1 MDFSNLVLDFVKGNE
16 QSLKEA
22 FKQLE
27 SIGFDRTTSAN
38 IIDSEVHLIKKRK
51 INHIRNDYYKNNTV
65 ELPKPIEEYDLF
77 FEGMI
82 SEDALL
88 FSEIINLYY
97 AMRKIIKDKNN
108 NYSYEVIEEIHKLY
122 GKGIDSLLLEIIYNR
137 FNYMYHIANRDIPRS
152 TWIDN
157 TLVDKFIELE
167 LQKKES

>member
-1 MDFSNLVLDFVKGNE
+1 MDFSNLILQDHKDEV
-16 QSLKEA
+16 LKE
-22 FKQLE
+22 LLT
-27 SIGFDRTTSAN
+27 IGFDKDTSLN
-38 IIDSEVHLIKKRK
+38 IIDSEVHLIHKKNIK
-51 INHIRNDYYKNNTV
+51 EIRNNYYKNNTI

-97 AMRKIIKDKNN
+97 AMKKIINSKDN
-108 NYSYEVIEEIHKLY
+108 NYSYEVIEEIHNLY
-122 GKGIDSLLLEIIYNR
+122 GKGIDSPLLELIYNR
-137 FNYMYHIANRDIPRS
+137 FNYMYHIANREIPRS

-167 LQKKES
+167 LQKKEA

>member
-1 MDFSNLVLDFVKGNE
+1 MDFSNLILQDHKDE
-16 QSLKEA
+16 ALKE
-22 FKQLE
+22 LLT
-27 SIGFDRTTSAN
+27 IGFDKDTSLN
-38 IIDSEVHLIKKRK
+38 IIDSEVHLIHKKNIK
-51 INHIRNDYYKNNTV
+51 EIRNNYYKNNTI

-97 AMRKIIKDKNN
+97 AMKKIINSKDN
-108 NYSYEVIEEIHKLY
+108 NYSYEVIEEIHNLY
-122 GKGIDSLLLEIIYNR
+122 GKGIDSPLLELIYNR
-137 FNYMYHIANRDIPRS
+137 FNYMYHIANREIPRS

-167 LQKKES
+167 LQKKEA

>member
-1 MDFSNLVLDFVKGNE
+1 MDFSNIVLDFVKGNE
-16 QSLKEA
+16 QSLTDA
-22 FKQLE
+22 FKELD

-51 INHIRNDYYKNNTV
+51 ITHIRDDYYKNNKV
-65 ELPKPIEEYDLF
+65 ALPKPIEEYDLF

-97 AMRKIIKDKNN
+97 AMKKIINSKDN
-108 NYSYEVIEEIHKLY
+108 NYSYEVIEEIHNLY
-122 GKGIDSLLLEIIYNR
+122 GKGIDSPLLELIYNR
-137 FNYMYHIANRDIPRS
+137 FNYMYHIANREIPRS

-167 LQKKES
+167 LQKKEA